1 MIFIFVKI
9 KMSISY
15 HGVVGFGSGKVSLPS
30 VDSWNYDLAVLRD
43 PPKSIHTRKI
53 DKPGQTSDITQMI
66 QDSSDRACEAI
77 MVYARGVNPMVGVS
91 YDNYGNNGGQ
101 KSGNVSQQ
109 GLNLGGNKAAYLPYR
124 IMNGGAFRPPVRDQR
139 ELLPLS
145 RQPRV
150 WTQSFTQPGF
160 ADYSKKVF
168 CTTET
173 GDELR
178 MVKKPEQV
186 LKGNIRPTAVYKLE
200 TPIVENYEVKYVLKN
215 PVQVQGFSGIQPN
228 AKFNAENGNVYA
240 QVLENPLKPNVNLN
254 MTGDRVKDI
263 DLSNF
268 NTNKYTQEVLHK
280 DVQSKLAKNISITP
294 IDDLMNTNRDN
305 YTHEILNAQAL
316 SNVSK
321 NISSTPIDELLNTNR
336 DNYTHEILDAQ
347 ALSNASK
354 NIFST
359 PIDNLM
365 NTNRDNYTHE
375 ILDAQAHSNISK
387 NISVTSIG
395 DLINFDTDRMIKDEI
410 PIIDYTIPEKGP
422 NKYDYM
428 HADPNLARPLPYHFS
443 RTNIGK
449 NIHKRLDNQSVERV
463 YTQNRPMPNI
473 MSNSGGGQ
481 KQRIDTITRRDIN
494 LRPTVTAGGFDP
506 TPTIPTT
513 ERENRIIEFDT
524 LKSNM
529 RKNIY
534 EMQQDRNVS
543 LGNIPYM
550 GTELVR

>member
-1 MIFIFVKI
+1 
-9 KMSISY
+9 MSISY
-15 HGVVGFGSGKVSLPS
+15 HGVVGFGSGKVTLPS

-66 QDSSDRACEAI
+66 QDSGDRACEAI
-77 MVYARGVNPMVGVS
+77 LVYARGVNPMVGVS

-109 GLNLGGNKAAYLPYR
+109 GLNIGGNKAAYLPYR

-160 ADYSKKVF
+160 TDFSKKMF

-173 GDELR
+173 GDEFR
-178 MVKKPEQV
+178 MIKKPEQV

-215 PVQVQGFSGIQPN
+215 PVQVPGFSGIQPK
-228 AKFNAENGNVYA
+228 AKFNGENGDVYA
-240 QVLENPLKPNVNLN
+240 QIVENPLKPNVNIN

-268 NTNKYTQEVLHK
+268 NTDKYTQNVIHN
-280 DVQSKLAKNISITP
+280 DVSAKKTKNISTP
-294 IDDLMNTNRDN
+294 IDDIMNTNRDN
-305 YTHEILNAQAL
+305 YTHTILDVQAE
-316 SNVSK
+316 SNLSK
-321 NISSTPIDELLNTNR
+321 NISSTPIDELMNTNR

-347 ALSNASK
+347 ALSNVSK
-354 NIFST
+354 NISVT
-359 PIDNLM
+359 PIDDLI

-375 ILDAQAHSNISK
+375 ILDAQAVSNISK
-387 NISVTSIG
+387 NISVTSIQ
-395 DLINFDTDRMIKDEI
+395 DLINFDTDRMVKDEI
-410 PIIDYTIPEKGP
+410 PIIDYTVPEKGH

-428 HADPNLARPLPYHFS
+428 HSDPNLSRPLPYHES

-449 NIHKRLDNQSVERV
+449 NIHKRFDNQSIERI

-473 MSNSGGGQ
+473 MSNSGGGHR
-481 KQRIDTITRRDIN
+481 QRIDTITRRDIS
-494 LRPTVTAGGFDP
+494 LRPTVNAGGFDP
-506 TPTIPTT
+506 NPTIPTSN
-513 ERENRIIEFDT
+513 RENRIIDFDT
-524 LKSNM
+524 QKSNM
-529 RKNIY
+529 RRNVY
-534 EMQQDRNVS
+534 EMQQDRNLA
-543 LGNIPYM
+543 LGNIAYSGAEM
-550 GTELVR
+550 VR